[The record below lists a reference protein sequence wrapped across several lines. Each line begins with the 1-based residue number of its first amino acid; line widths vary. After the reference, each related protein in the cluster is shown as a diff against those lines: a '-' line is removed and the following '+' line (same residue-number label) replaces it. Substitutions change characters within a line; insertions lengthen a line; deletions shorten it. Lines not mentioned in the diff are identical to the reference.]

1 VQAAPTLPIEA
12 TLWQRRALWLAWFT
26 IAFNLLEGA
35 VSLHFGWSDESIS
48 LMGFGAD
55 SLIEVASATLVLWRL
70 AAGHRGGETSKK
82 RERRATH
89 WIGVL
94 FILLALS
101 TVAGAVVQLVGRNHP
116 DTALPGL
123 VVALVSLS
131 FMFFL
136 WRAKHRAAQV
146 LDSATLEKDAA
157 CSRACIQLSVV
168 LLAGSGL
175 YLVAPS
181 LWWADSAA
189 ALILASFIGREG
201 VDTVRAAART
211 DFDGGCGCS

>member
-1 VQAAPTLPIEA
+1 MQTTAASDVA
-12 TLWQRRALWLAWFT
+12 VWQRRALWLAWFT

-70 AAGHRGGETSKK
+70 AAGHDGGAISKS
-82 RERRATH
+82 RERVATR

-94 FILLALS
+94 FVLLALGTS
-101 TVAGAVVQLVGRNHP
+101 AGAVLRLLQRAHP

-123 VVALVSLS
+123 VVALISLS

-136 WRAKHRAAQV
+136 WRAKQRAARV

-157 CSRACIQLSVV
+157 CSRACIQLSAI

-175 YLVAPS
+175 FVVAPS
-181 LWWADSAA
+181 LWWADAVA
-189 ALILASFIGREG
+189 ALALSGLIGREG
-201 VDTVRAAART
+201 IDTMRAAAKE